1 VDFLL
6 LVRRRAPAAA
16 LALAAGEKGVEH
28 ESEAIERF
36 GGEWVRSSS
45 LLGRYDLAIEVRF
58 PNSDACY
65 AFALAIT
72 ATGHEV
78 DTMVMIDDAARE
90 KARQLVQEIIETDEA
105 TTEES

>member
-1 VDFLL
+1 
-6 LVRRRAPAAA
+6 
-16 LALAAGEKGVEH
+16 LATGAKGIEH
-28 ESEAIERF
+28 ESEAVERF

-45 LLGRYDLAIEVRF
+45 LLGRYDLAIEARF
-58 PNSDACY
+58 PTSDACY

-78 DTMVMIDDAARE
+78 DTMVMIDDAGRE
-90 KARQLVQEIIETDEA
+90 RARQLIQEVIETNEA